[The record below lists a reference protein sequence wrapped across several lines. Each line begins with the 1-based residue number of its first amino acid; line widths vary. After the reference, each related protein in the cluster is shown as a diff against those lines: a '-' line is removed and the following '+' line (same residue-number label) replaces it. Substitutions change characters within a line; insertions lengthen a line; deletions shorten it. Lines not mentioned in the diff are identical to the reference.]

1 MAKSLMKYKTA
12 HNKCPLRKLGVNPIL
27 QPNIGRDVCLR
38 CKLKKCVYE
47 GNEKD
52 VAVSCPLC
60 KTVETLYFV
69 NGRLEDTR
77 MYKRKDRKIY
87 HICGAECKV
96 VKF

>member
-1 MAKSLMKYKTA
+1 MEYKTA
-12 HNKCPLRKLGVNPIL
+12 QKKCPLRKLGIDPLGDKTVGVEIC
-27 QPNIGRDVCLR
+27 RK
-38 CKLKKCVYE
+38 CKLKNCVYE
-47 GNEKD
+47 SNEKE

-77 MYKRKDRKIY
+77 MYQRKDRRIY
-87 HICGAECKV
+87 HICGTECRV